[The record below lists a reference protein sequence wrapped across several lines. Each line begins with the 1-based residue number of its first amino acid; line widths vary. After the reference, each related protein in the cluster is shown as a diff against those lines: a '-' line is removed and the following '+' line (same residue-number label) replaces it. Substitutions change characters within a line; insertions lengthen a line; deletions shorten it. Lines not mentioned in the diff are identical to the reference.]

1 MKHLKLFEQESE
13 STENIKDIIE
23 DYLLELTDLGWEIDK
38 IMETHITDK
47 WEHKPYQVTV
57 DLPINGFW
65 ITLNPPVGLNPLRE
79 EDPSLSKLTTH
90 FVMWSE
96 WLKTIPSVLRKLT
109 VHVGE
114 VNCYSNF
121 GDDNQWGAKWLCILV
136 KREKI

>member
-1 MKHLKLFEQESE
+1 MKHLKLFESKPE

-23 DYLLELTDLGWEIDK
+23 DYLLELTDLGWKIDK
-38 IMETHITDK
+38 IMGTHITDK
-47 WEHKPYQVTV
+47 WEHKPYS

-65 ITLNPPVGLNPLRE
+65 ISLFPPVGLNPLRE
-79 EDPSLSKLTTH
+79 EDPSLSQLTTH

-114 VNCYSNF
+114 VNCYSHF
-121 GDDNQWGAKWLCILV
+121 GDNDQWGAKWMCILV